1 MKFTRTAIFISVAL
15 VANIAQIKNA
25 DAQDNESKEVEK
37 EEKVEKVE
45 KVEKII
51 VTGQK
56 FDRRLQ
62 EIPTSVAVL
71 TNKQME
77 NLNILD
83 FDDALSAV
91 PNVAMEPGT
100 GNFQI
105 RGINA
110 FGVSGGGNSFL
121 ASMYLDGAPL
131 PPNMIDGDLST
142 WDLQQIEVLRGPQS
156 TLQGRNALAG
166 AIVINTVEP
175 QYEWG
180 GKARIIM
187 GQDGR
192 QDLAIAG
199 GGGFA
204 DEQIAIRIS
213 AEDRQHDGFNT
224 NRFLNVKSDPNE
236 DSTYRFKAKITPNA
250 LPDLQVNFTYTQ
262 NKNEAGTGIV
272 QDVATEFA
280 FNVDVPV
287 PPYRTINQD
296 TAAFNRNDNNIYN
309 LAADYDINSVWTFT
323 SATTYS
329 SNQFYRERDGDQ
341 TPEPRIKNISD
352 TTSDTFSQELR
363 ATFDYD
369 NFKGIFGL
377 FYSTYELENDNF
389 GATLLSMENI
399 GARDS
404 VIGLLIQNGLPPAFA
419 AAQAD
424 QVLGFY
430 GNFFPVAIS
439 INTNV
444 NRNVT
449 NTALFTDMTYK
460 ISDSV
465 EVFGGLRFD
474 KEKQDNESMNS
485 YIIDGRD
492 QFPNPANFAE
502 NPLLAQLV
510 GGINGLFDAQA
521 AQASQNEP
529 LTDASFNEV
538 LPKIGLSY
546 LATADMSVNLMYQKG
561 YRSGGVGTNIA
572 QGKTFTYDKEYS
584 HNYELSYRSVWFDGD
599 LTANANLFF
608 VDWQDQQVDTQLS
621 PNVFDIETQNAGES
635 SIRGFELELMYRVT
649 NSLTVNAGYGYAET
663 NFETFL
669 TNTDNPNRITR
680 DLSGLEFADSSRITS
695 NFAIQYA
702 NEGVVASLNA
712 NYKSKSRRLLNPWLN
727 STEIPGD
734 IDEEVFFDPKNDDR
748 WLVNA
753 RVGYNWGKYGVFLTA
768 ENLLDAEYK
777 TFANATRRAAV
788 DSLGTINLGQPR
800 QIAVQ
805 FSAAF

>member
-1 MKFTRTAIFISVAL
+1 MKFTKTAICISVAL
-15 VANIAQIKNA
+15 AANTVQIKNA
-25 DAQDNESKEVEK
+25 GAQDNKSKE
-37 EEKVEKVE
+37 VE
-45 KVEKII
+45 KVEKIV

-56 FDRRLQ
+56 FDRTLQ
-62 EIPTSVAVL
+62 ETPTSVAVL
-71 TNKQME
+71 TNKQIE

-91 PNVAMEPGT
+91 PNVTMEPGSSS
-100 GNFQI
+100 FHI

-121 ASMYLDGAPL
+121 ASVYLDGAPL
-131 PPNMIDGDLST
+131 PPSMIDGDLTT
-142 WDLQQIEVLRGPQS
+142 WDMQQIEVLRGPQS

-166 AIVINTVEP
+166 AIVINTAEP

-180 GKARIIM
+180 GKVRIIM
-187 GQDGR
+187 GQNGR
-192 QDLAIAG
+192 QDLAIVG

-204 DEQIAIRIS
+204 DDQIAVRLS
-213 AEDRQHDGFNT
+213 AEDRQHGGFNT

-236 DSTYRFKAKITPNA
+236 DSTYRFKAKFTPNA
-250 LPDLQVNFTYTQ
+250 LPDLQVNFTYIK

-272 QDVATEFA
+272 QNVVTEFP
-280 FNVDVPV
+280 FNADIPV

-309 LAADYDINSVWTFT
+309 LVADYSAGTMWTIT
-323 SATTYS
+323 NATTYS

-341 TPEPRIKNISD
+341 TPEPQIKNISD
-352 TTSDTFSQELR
+352 TKSDTFSQELR
-363 ATFDYD
+363 ATFEYD
-369 NFKGIFGL
+369 KVKGIFGI

-389 GATLLSMENI
+389 GATLLSMESI
-399 GARDS
+399 GARES
-404 VIGLLIQNGLPPAFA
+404 VIGLLNQNGLPPEFA
-419 AAQAD
+419 VAQAD

-430 GNFFPVAIS
+430 GDVFPVS
-439 INTNV
+439 INVDTNV
-444 NRNVT
+444 NRNIT
-449 NTALFTDMTYK
+449 NTALFIDMTYK
-460 ISDSV
+460 ISDSM

-474 KEKQDNESMNS
+474 KEKQDNESINS

-492 QFPNPANFAE
+492 QFPNPVNFAE

-538 LPKIGLSY
+538 LPKIGVSY
-546 LATADMSVNLMYQKG
+546 LATPDMNVNLMYQKG
-561 YRSGGVGTNIA
+561 YRSGGVGSNIA
-572 QGKTFTYDKEYS
+572 QGTTFTYDKEYS
-584 HNYELSYRSVWFDGD
+584 HNYEISYRSVWLDGD
-599 LTANANLFF
+599 ITANANIFF

-621 PNVFDIETQNAGES
+621 PSVFDVETQNAGES
-635 SIRGFELELMYRVT
+635 SIRGLEVELTYRMT
-649 NSLTVNAGYGYAET
+649 NSLTVNAGYGYAKT

-669 TNTDNPNRITR
+669 TNTDNPNRLTR

-702 NEGVVASLNA
+702 NEGVVASLDA
-712 NYKSKSRRLLNPWLN
+712 NYKTKSRSLINPWLN

-734 IDEEVFFDPKNDDR
+734 IDEEVFYDPKSDDR

-753 RVGYNWGKYGVFLTA
+753 RVGYSCGKYGAFLTA
-768 ENLLDAEYK
+768 ENLFDAEYA
-777 TFANATRRAAV
+777 TYANAIRRASV
-788 DSLGTINLGQPR
+788 DSPGIINLGQPR